1 MSDIVVFII
10 GWIILS
16 SLISPF
22 LGKLLA
28 SNREKYEYSQFVLR
42 QEVIQHTPRKAA
54 SNRLSS

>member
-10 GWIILS
+10 GWVILS

-42 QEVIQHTPRKAA
+42 QEVIQPTKAA
-54 SNRLSS
+54 SSRLSS

>member
-10 GWIILS
+10 GWVILS

-42 QEVIQHTPRKAA
+42 QEVIQRTKAA
-54 SNRLSS
+54 SSRLSS

>member
-16 SLISPF
+16 SIVTPF

-28 SNREKYEYSQFVLR
+28 SNREKYESSQLVLR
-42 QEVIQHTPRKAA
+42 QEILQRTPRKVVTG
-54 SNRLSS
+54 RLSS